1 MISSL
6 RTRLFAAI
14 AAFVLAA
21 GLAAGALAFRWAFA
35 EAIELQD
42 AILLQIGAL
51 AVYHRLDTAPPVER
65 GVDAEARVTI
75 EELNPA
81 RGDNRPAQLP
91 HLSPDITAGL
101 HTISDSNNRWRILI
115 RIRPDGSRV
124 AIGQTTAYRDEVA
137 RDSALRTVLPL
148 AALIP
153 CLMLLVALVINYS
166 FRPVSRLAARL
177 DAKESN
183 HLAKLP
189 IDGMP
194 DELRPFIESINRLLE
209 RIARMFEQQRR
220 FVADAAHEL
229 RSPITALR
237 LQAENLAH
245 ADLPPESHER
255 LAALEMGIR
264 RTAHLLEQLLA
275 LAKYESTSL
284 PHTACT
290 PFDKVVKDVVA
301 DLLPLARD
309 RSIDLGFKLI
319 EDISIA
325 ADATALA
332 VLVRNVVDN
341 AIRHSPDGGQI
352 DISLFREGMRGVLC
366 IEDAGPGIPSNDLIR
381 VFDPFYRGS
390 HAGTQGSGLGL
401 SIVLRIVESLSG
413 SITLENIAAPD
424 RGLRVNISLPV
435 AGAAT

>member
-1 MISSL
+1 
-6 RTRLFAAI
+6 
-14 AAFVLAA
+14 
-21 GLAAGALAFRWAFA
+21 
-35 EAIELQD
+35 
-42 AILLQIGAL
+42 
-51 AVYHRLDTAPPVER
+51 
-65 GVDAEARVTI
+65 
-75 EELNPA
+75 
-81 RGDNRPAQLP
+81 
-91 HLSPDITAGL
+91 
-101 HTISDSNNRWRILI
+101 
-115 RIRPDGSRV
+115 
-124 AIGQTTAYRDEVA
+124 
-137 RDSALRTVLPL
+137 
-148 AALIP
+148 
-153 CLMLLVALVINYS
+153 
-166 FRPVSRLAARL
+166 
-177 DAKESN
+177 
-183 HLAKLP
+183 
-189 IDGMP
+189 
-194 DELRPFIESINRLLE
+194 
-209 RIARMFEQQRR
+209 
-220 FVADAAHEL
+220 AAHEL

-245 ADLPPESHER
+245 ADLRPESRER

-275 LAKYESTSL
+275 LAKYETGSL
-284 PHTACT
+284 PHTAST
-290 PFDKVVKDVVA
+290 PFDNVVKDVVA

-319 EDISIA
+319 EDISIT

-381 VFDPFYRGS
+381 VFDPFYRGC